1 MITRL
6 PRHIQADRRAA
17 ELGGSRK
24 QREWPDTGKYNMYI
38 VYCILFI
45 VYCTFYIVYC
55 ILDIVDRILYI
66 VYRILYVQVLEYGLK
81 RDPCR

>member
-6 PRHIQADRRAA
+6 PRHIQPDRRAA

-24 QREWPDTGKYNMYI
+24 QREWPDTGKYNMY
-38 VYCILFI
+38 VVCCILYI
-45 VYCTFYIVYC
+45 LYCTLYIGY
-55 ILDIVDRILYI
+55 RILYI
-66 VYRILYVQVLEYGLK
+66 VYCISYIVCTSTRVHTGYGLK